1 MYDKFNQEE
10 RERKPEGVVPIE
22 AIQTKKQSLFPLFFT
37 VFIDLLGIG
46 IVIPVIAPLFLDPR
60 GGILSMGASLS
71 TRTMLLG
78 FLIASYSLAQF
89 FGAPYLGGLSDRVGR
104 KKMLVVSLI
113 GTLIGYLLFA
123 IGILTKNLILLFVAR
138 LVDGFTGGNI
148 SIAQSAISDLS
159 TAKTR
164 ARNFGFIGMAFG
176 LGFVIG
182 PYIGGRLADPTVLS
196 WFNYG
201 TPFWFAAILCAANI
215 IILMLRF
222 QESLVRSRSSKASFL
237 TGFRNIGRAIQ
248 VVHCRQIFLVVF
260 FLVFGF
266 SFFTQFFQVYLIQRF
281 AYTQSQIGDLF
292 AYVGLWIAF
301 SQGVVNRPLTR
312 RFTPAQILPISA
324 LLLAISLPVLLLP
337 GQPWGLYIV
346 LPFIALFQGLTNP
359 SSLAVVSQLAG
370 PSMQGEIIGINQSFT
385 SLAQAIPPIIAGFI
399 ASLDR
404 NLPIL
409 VAGGATLLAWI
420 LLVPFLQRLK
430 RGTAGQCLMERTPPG
445 SVMPQSIIR

>member
-1 MYDKFNQEE
+1 
-10 RERKPEGVVPIE
+10 
-22 AIQTKKQSLFPLFFT
+22 
-37 VFIDLLGIG
+37 
-46 IVIPVIAPLFLDPR
+46 
-60 GGILSMGASLS
+60 
-71 TRTMLLG
+71 
-78 FLIASYSLAQF
+78 
-89 FGAPYLGGLSDRVGR
+89 
-104 KKMLVVSLI
+104 
-113 GTLIGYLLFA
+113 
-123 IGILTKNLILLFVAR
+123 
-138 LVDGFTGGNI
+138 
-148 SIAQSAISDLS
+148 
-159 TAKTR
+159 
-164 ARNFGFIGMAFG
+164 MAFG

-182 PYIGGRLADPTVLS
+182 PYIGGRLSDPTVLS

-222 QESLVRSRSSKASFL
+222 QESLVRSSSSKASFL
-237 TGFRNIGRAIQ
+237 TGFRNIGRAIRLVQ
-248 VVHCRQIFLVVF
+248 CRQIFLVVF

-292 AYVGLWIAF
+292 AYVSLWIAF

-324 LLLAISLPVLLLP
+324 LLLAISLPALLLP

-346 LPFIALFQGLTNP
+346 LPLIALFQGLTNP

-399 ASLDR
+399 ASLDQ

-430 RGTAGQCLMERTPPG
+430 RGSAGQCLMERTPPG

>member
-1 MYDKFNQEE
+1 M
-10 RERKPEGVVPIE
+10 E
-22 AIQTKKQSLFPLFFT
+22 AIQSKKQSLFPLFFT
-37 VFIDLLGIG
+37 VFIDLLGVG

-71 TRTMLLG
+71 VRTMLLG

-123 IGILTKNLILLFVAR
+123 IGVLTKNLILLFVAR

-148 SIAQSAISDLS
+148 SIAQSA
-159 TAKTR
+159 
-164 ARNFGFIGMAFG
+164 
-176 LGFVIG
+176 
-182 PYIGGRLADPTVLS
+182 
-196 WFNYG
+196 
-201 TPFWFAAILCAANI
+201 PFWFAAIHCAANI

-222 QESLVRSRSSKASFL
+222 QDSLVRSSSSKASFL
-237 TGFRNIGRAIQ
+237 TGFRNIGRAIRLVQ
-248 VVHCRQIFLVVF
+248 CRQIFLVVF

-324 LLLAISLPVLLLP
+324 LLLAISLPALLLP

-346 LPFIALFQGLTNP
+346 LPLIALFQGLTNP